1 MRMRDVLVAAA
12 VVASCPASAGT
23 LIGKIELPSTLP
35 VRPKPAEPGFIERYE
50 NPVTPVRPLNVTQR
64 MVIVVEGQEKP
75 AAPPR
80 VQWNLVGE
88 SFNHPVIAAAA
99 GAEVTIV
106 NQSKT
111 ARTLVAKEDPKL
123 LDPGPINP
131 SGPKTFHPQEAGKVY
146 TIVDKDSPHLIGRV
160 VVVNTQ
166 FIAYPD
172 ESGHFDIENIPPG
185 SYKLKIWY
193 DTGWIARPDEDITIA
208 AKGKTDI
215 NPKLGADAFTA
226 GSAGKK

>member
-12 VVASCPASAGT
+12 VLASGPVSAGT
-23 LIGKIELPSTLP
+23 LVGKVELPSNLP
-35 VRPKPAEPGFIERYE
+35 GRPKPAEPGFVERYE

-64 MVIVVEGQEKP
+64 MVIVVEGDEKP

-88 SFNHPVIAAAA
+88 SFGHPVIAAAA

-123 LDPGPINP
+123 IEPGPINP
-131 SGPKTFHPQEAGKVY
+131 TVPKTLHPPEAGKVY
-146 TIVDKDSPHLIGRV
+146 TIVDKDAPYLVGRI

-166 FIAYPD
+166 YIAYPD
-172 ESGHFDIENIPPG
+172 ESGHFEIENIPPG
-185 SYKLKIWY
+185 SYKLKIWF
-193 DTGWIARPDEDITIA
+193 DTGWIGRPDENITIS

-215 NPKLGADAFTA
+215 NPKLGADAFA
-226 GSAGKK
+226 GSAPKK